1 VDITATA
8 NTYIDG
14 LTFDT
19 YGHVTGVTTVAGFDG
34 DYNSLTNKPTIP
46 ANVGDLGDVTVTSAA
61 TGEVLRYS
69 GTAWVDAQLDYADL
83 SGTPTLATVATSG
96 AYADLSGT
104 PTIPSNIED
113 LTNVT
118 VTAAATGEVLRYD
131 GAAWV
136 DAVLNY
142 SDLTGTPTLATVA
155 TTGAYSDLTGTP
167 TIPANAGDLGD
178 VTITAAATGEV
189 LRYNGTAWVD
199 AQLDYSDLSGT
210 PTLATVATSGS
221 YDDLSNQP
229 TIPANAGDLG
239 DVTITAAATG
249 EVLKY
254 NGSAWVDANVDYSEL
269 TGVPS
274 TFAPSAHTH
283 AISEVTNLQ
292 TSLDA
297 KADSSDVGAANGIAP
312 LDANSLVPSANLPS
326 YVDDVLEYAD
336 LTTMNGLSA
345 GDKVT
350 GKIYVALDTGKIYR
364 WSGSAFIEINTSVG
378 SADTAVALATSRTIS
393 LSGDVTGSVSFDGT
407 ADVDIVATV
416 VDDSHSHI
424 IGDVDGLQTA
434 LDGKSATGHTHA
446 ANDLTDV
453 TITAAVTGEVLK
465 YNGSA
470 WVDANVDYSEL
481 TGVPATF
488 APAAHTHAISEVTN
502 LQTSLDAKQDAS
514 SAFDGDYGSLTN
526 VPATFAPSA
535 HDLASHSNVAAT
547 APTDGQVLTW
557 NNTASEWEPQTSSGG
572 ITTGKAIA
580 VSIVFGG

>member
-1 VDITATA
+1 MNDRYLGSHTNVASDDAEVEAHITGDANITKDDGDLYFDSTNQVLKYYTTASGWLPAAATTVIDTSSLGNVGNVTITAVSTGDIIEWNGSQWVNVA
-8 NTYIDG
+8 NFSG
-14 LTFDT
+14 S
-19 YGHVTGVTTVAGFDG
+19 
-34 DYNSLTNKPTIP
+34 YNDLTNKPTIP

-61 TGEVLRYS
+61 TGEVLKFNGSAWVDASVDYSELTGVPSTFAPAAHTHPISEVTNLQTELDGKAATGHTHAVNDLTDVTITAAATGEVLRYNGS
-69 GTAWVDAQLDYADL
+69 AWVDAQLDYADL

-142 SDLTGTPTLATVA
+142 SDLAGTPTLATVA

-221 YDDLSNQP
+221 YNDLSNQP

-239 DVTITAAATG
+239 DVTITAAVTG

-292 TSLDA
+292 TTLDD
-297 KADSSDVGAANGIAP
+297 KA
-312 LDANSLVPSANLPS
+312 
-326 YVDDVLEYAD
+326 
-336 LTTMNGLSA
+336 
-345 GDKVT
+345 
-350 GKIYVALDTGKIYR
+350 
-364 WSGSAFIEINTSVG
+364 
-378 SADTAVALATSRTIS
+378 
-393 LSGDVTGSVSFDGT
+393 
-407 ADVDIVATV
+407 
-416 VDDSHSHI
+416 
-424 IGDVDGLQTA
+424 
-434 LDGKSATGHTHA
+434 
-446 ANDLTDV
+446 
-453 TITAAVTGEVLK
+453 
-465 YNGSA
+465 
-470 WVDANVDYSEL
+470 
-481 TGVPATF
+481 
-488 APAAHTHAISEVTN
+488 
-502 LQTSLDAKQDAS
+502 
-514 SAFDGDYGSLTN
+514 
-526 VPATFAPSA
+526 
-535 HDLASHSNVAAT
+535 
-547 APTDGQVLTW
+547 
-557 NNTASEWEPQTSSGG
+557 
-572 ITTGKAIA
+572 TTGKAIA
-580 VSIVFGG
+580 MAIVFG